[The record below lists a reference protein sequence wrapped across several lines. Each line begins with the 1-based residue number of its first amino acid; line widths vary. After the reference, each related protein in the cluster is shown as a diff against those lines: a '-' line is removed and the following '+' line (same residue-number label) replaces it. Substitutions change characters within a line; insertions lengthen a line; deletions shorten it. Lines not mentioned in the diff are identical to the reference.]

1 MDGATARA
9 NQLPQP
15 GDDYDFDNVL
25 RSAFPEASLATQ
37 QTLRATAE
45 IRSFRSKQT
54 VVAQGEESRVGLVLE
69 GHIGYRRTT
78 VDGREVIPRIGSRG
92 YLGPFMPIAGRPNT
106 AECVAL
112 SPSRVALWS
121 GSDVSALA
129 AGDAG
134 FAFDL
139 LQHVLFAFE
148 EVVERMDGLLY
159 QNALRRVARV
169 LDQHADILFSDE
181 GGVTRAYLP
190 ALVGTSREMTGRV
203 LRQLESDGVVE
214 RIGRNRLRLL
224 DASGLA
230 MTAGGSSAGARPRRS
245 EQVPRRAEARD
256 ARVMSAH
263 RDAG

>member
-1 MDGATARA
+1 MDGDAGRA
-9 NQLPQP
+9 NELPQP
-15 GDDYDFDNVL
+15 GDRDELADVL
-25 RSAFPEASLATQ
+25 RSAFPESSSATQ
-37 QTLRATAE
+37 RTLLATAE
-45 IRSFRSKQT
+45 IRSFRSKQS

-69 GHIGYRRTT
+69 GFIGYRRTT

-92 YLGPFMPIAGRPNT
+92 YLGPFMPIAGRPTT

-121 GSDVSALA
+121 GNAVSALA

-169 LDQHADILFSDE
+169 LDQHADLLFSEE

-203 LRQLESDGVVE
+203 LRQLESDGLVE

-230 MTAGGSSAGARPRRS
+230 STAGGSAVGPRPRRS
-245 EQVPRRAEARD
+245 EQVPRRAAARD
-256 ARVMSAH
+256 ARVMSSH